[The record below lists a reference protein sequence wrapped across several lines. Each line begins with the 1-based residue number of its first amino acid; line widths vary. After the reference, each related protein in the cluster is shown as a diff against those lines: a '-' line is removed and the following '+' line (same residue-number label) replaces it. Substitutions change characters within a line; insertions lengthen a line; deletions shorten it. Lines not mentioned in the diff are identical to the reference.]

1 MRVCASGE
9 VSVYTPELRAL
20 MENARTIATAED
32 MKYVN
37 LPPSEQVWSRQ
48 LLYYMLG
55 HERRSAEKVAERAKG
70 RRC

>member
-20 MENARTIATAED
+20 MENARTTATAEV
-32 MKYVN
+32 KYVN
-37 LPPSEQVWSRQ
+37 LTPSEQVWSRQ

-55 HERRSAEKVAERAKG
+55 HERRNAEKVAERAKG